1 MIDLNSLIFIASVLI
16 LVSAIIARLVDNIGI
31 PTLILFLGIGMIA
44 NNEKII
50 EFGFHTPQLTH
61 SIATIALIFII
72 FSGGLDTSWEQ
83 TKSIVRHGVT
93 LATIGVII
101 TALAVAL
108 FTTLFLG
115 YSLMEGMLLGS
126 IISSTD
132 APAVF
137 SILGSKKISL
147 KGTMKPLLEFES
159 GSNDPTALFLT
170 VMMISFLS
178 TGTFSLGTMFIQF
191 ILQMTIGAVAGIL
204 IGKGIVLLLNHIHFS
219 YEGFYPVTLLACIT
233 GLYAGTTLLNGN
245 GILAVYIAGIVIGN
259 SDVVQRRSLLRF
271 FDGLA
276 WLSQITMFV
285 ALGFL
290 VTPSE
295 IFAHAREGLIIS
307 AGLIFLARPIGVF
320 ISLIPSKFS
329 LREQLFI
336 SWVGIRGSMPI
347 ILTTFLVISQ
357 VPDSYTIIRIVF
369 FIVLTSALVQGWSI
383 PYVARL
389 LRVDAPLPPLRRL
402 PLEFETPKGSDT
414 ELYDFI
420 IPYNSAAAN
429 KPIVELGLP
438 KDCLI
443 VLIIRNERYILPS
456 GSTSLE
462 PGDTI
467 LALVNKKNLD
477 EFRSIITTGTN
488 PVHSDLL

>member
-1 MIDLNSLIFIASVLI
+1 
-16 LVSAIIARLVDNIGI
+16 
-31 PTLILFLGIGMIA
+31 
-44 NNEKII
+44 
-50 EFGFHTPQLTH
+50 
-61 SIATIALIFII
+61 
-72 FSGGLDTSWEQ
+72 
-83 TKSIVRHGVT
+83 
-93 LATIGVII
+93 
-101 TALAVAL
+101 
-108 FTTLFLG
+108 
-115 YSLMEGMLLGS
+115 
-126 IISSTD
+126 
-132 APAVF
+132 
-137 SILGSKKISL
+137 
-147 KGTMKPLLEFES
+147 
-159 GSNDPTALFLT
+159 
-170 VMMISFLS
+170 
-178 TGTFSLGTMFIQF
+178 
-191 ILQMTIGAVAGIL
+191 
-204 IGKGIVLLLNHIHFS
+204 
-219 YEGFYPVTLLACIT
+219 
-233 GLYAGTTLLNGN
+233 
-245 GILAVYIAGIVIGN
+245 
-259 SDVVQRRSLLRF
+259 
-271 FDGLA
+271 
-276 WLSQITMFV
+276 MFV

-329 LREQLFI
+329 LRERLFI

-357 VPDSYTIIRIVF
+357 IPNSYTIIRIVF
-369 FIVLTSALVQGWSI
+369 FIVLTSALIQGWSI

-420 IPYNSAAAN
+420 IPYNSPAAN

-456 GSTSLE
+456 GSTALE

-467 LALVNKKNLD
+467 LALVNKNHLD
-477 EFRSIITTGTN
+477 EFRSIIASNTN
-488 PVHSDLL
+488 PVHSDML